1 MTTCSS
7 NAEIAA
13 ARAVRGGPSPEQ
25 VFDGDNEVRTLFSAR
40 RFDFGGVESS
50 GAVDLWVAE
59 AIDVSAYSSARL
71 NVRVHE
77 ADIAGSAKIEVVV
90 YTAAPSPE
98 DPKKTFLVAS
108 AVAVV
113 ELSELLVTGGA
124 GILRGATIYTLG
136 SFVAVAVRGTQGGT
150 VSDCNAILS
159 AELVLRPL
167 APRDD
172 RGGKRIL
179 ALPRTE
185 LYYTAL
191 APSTTDS
198 VVLVRALDVRDYLFG
213 YLALRVHERS
223 IGANAQFSVEIHGAL
238 PDGADPDTDFLTTTP
253 DVTFTILPG
262 TTPELHPVE
271 LIIAPFLFVRV
282 VATQSATGG
291 DLTAAISLDFVGK
304 E

>member
-1 MTTCSS
+1 ML
-7 NAEIAA
+7 
-13 ARAVRGGPSPEQ
+13 
-25 VFDGDNEVRTLFSAR
+25 DGDNEIRTMFSAR
-40 RFDFGGVESS
+40 RFDFGGVEVS

-98 DPKKTFLVAS
+98 DPKKAFLVLS

-113 ELSELLVTGGA
+113 ELSELLVSGGA
-124 GILRGATIYTLG
+124 GILRGAALHTLG
-136 SFVAVAVRGTQGGT
+136 SFVAVAVRGTQGAT
-150 VSDCNAILS
+150 VADCNAILS

-167 APRDD
+167 APRD

-185 LYYTAL
+185 LDYTAL
-191 APSTTDS
+191 APSATDS
-198 VVLVRALDVRDYLFG
+198 VVLVRALDVRDFPLG

-238 PDGADPDTDFLTTTP
+238 PDDADPDTDFLTTTP

-271 LIIAPFLFVRV
+271 LVIAPFLFVRV
-282 VATQSATGG
+282 VATQSAAGG